1 MAKIVAALIPGLFG
15 VGLFCALLF
24 LPAGTFD
31 YWQAWAFIALFTVI
45 TTSPN
50 LYLAVRR
57 PEVLA
62 RRIRSGPAA
71 ESRPAQKFASL
82 AYLLLFASIAVISA
96 FDHRFGWSTAP
107 LGIVVL
113 GFVLVGLGL
122 GIAMS
127 VVLHNSYAASTV
139 RVEADQELVSTGLYR
154 LVRHPMYFGVLTAMA
169 GTPLALGSYWGLVI
183 VIPALIVFVIRI
195 RDEEQLLRAE
205 LAGYAEYS
213 AKVRSRLVPYLW

>member
-1 MAKIVAALIPGLFG
+1 MAKIVGALIPGLFG
-15 VGLFCALLF
+15 IGLFCLLLF

-31 YWQAWAFIALFTVI
+31 YWQAWVFIAVFTV
-45 TTSPN
+45 TTTCPN
-50 LYLAVRR
+50 IYLAVRR

-62 RRIRSGPAA
+62 RRIQSGPAA
-71 ESRPAQKFASL
+71 ESRPAQKLASL

-96 FDHRFGWSTAP
+96 LDHRFGWSAVPTT
-107 LGIVVL
+107 VVVI
-113 GFVLVGLGL
+113 GVILVALGL
-122 GIAMS
+122 GIAML
-127 VVLHNSYAASTV
+127 VVLQNSYASSTV

-183 VIPALIVFVIRI
+183 VVPALLIFVIRI

-205 LAGYAEYS
+205 LAGYPEYS
-213 AKVRSRLVPYLW
+213 AKVRSRLVPYVW